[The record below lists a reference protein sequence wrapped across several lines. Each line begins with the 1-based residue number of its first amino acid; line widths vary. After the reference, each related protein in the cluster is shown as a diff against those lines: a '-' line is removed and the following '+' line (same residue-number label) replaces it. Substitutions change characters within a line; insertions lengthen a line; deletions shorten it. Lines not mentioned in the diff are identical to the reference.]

1 MNVVIPVGDSS
12 VQGILHH
19 AKNSV
24 DAVILIS
31 GAGGGLFGPGGI
43 YTELGKKLSNKGI
56 TALQL
61 DHRQPNKLGVCVED
75 VEAAITDLT
84 KNHNI
89 KQVSLVG
96 WSFGGAV
103 VITAGAINSF
113 VRAVTTISSQT
124 AGTELVSSLSP
135 KPLLLL
141 HGTGDTTLTDKC
153 SRILY
158 QHANDP
164 KEIVLYPGDNHGL
177 TQNSRNVIDKLVK
190 WSVDIHSLSNASIS
204 IAA

>member
-1 MNVVIPVGDSS
+1 MNVNISVGEST
-12 VQGILHH
+12 VQGILHQANH
-19 AKNSV
+19 SC

-43 YTELGKKLSNKGI
+43 YTELAKRLSGKGI
-56 TALQL
+56 TTLQL
-61 DHRQPNKLGVCVED
+61 DHRTPNKLPSCIED
-75 VEAAITDLT
+75 VNAAITELV
-84 KNHNI
+84 NNYGV

-103 VITAGAINSF
+103 VISAGATNTY
-113 VRAVTTISSQT
+113 VKAVTTIASQT
-124 AGTELVSSLSP
+124 AGTELVSKLSP

-141 HGTGDTTLTDKC
+141 HGTGDKCLTDKC

-190 WSVDIHSLSNASIS
+190 WSSDVHKVSTPGA
-204 IAA
+204 

>member
-1 MNVVIPVGDSS
+1 MNIQIRAGESS
-12 VQGILHH
+12 VQAILHLVSGS
-19 AKNSV
+19 A
-24 DAVILIS
+24 DAVIMVS
-31 GAGGGLFGPGGI
+31 GAGGGLFGPGGV
-43 YTELGKKLSNKGI
+43 YTELGKRLAGKGV

-61 DHRQPNKLGVCVED
+61 DYRHPNKLSSCVED
-75 VEAAITDLT
+75 VHAAIEDLAT
-84 KNHNI
+84 KYDI
-89 KQVSLVG
+89 KNVSLVG

-103 VITAGAINSF
+103 VITAGAQSKN
-113 VRAVTTISSQT
+113 VKAVSTIASQT
-124 AGTELVSSLSP
+124 AGTELVSTLSP

-141 HGTGDTTLTDKC
+141 HGTGDKCLTDKC

-190 WSVDIHSLSNASIS
+190 WSLDVHKLQGPGA
-204 IAA
+204 

>member
-1 MNVVIPVGDSS
+1 MNVNIPVGDSS
-12 VQGILHH
+12 VQGILHV
-19 AKNSV
+19 APGST
-24 DAVILIS
+24 DAVILLS

-43 YTELGKKLSNKGI
+43 YTELGRKLCKWGI

-61 DHRQPNKLGVCVED
+61 DHRSPNKLSLCVED
-75 VEAAITDLT
+75 VDAAIIDLAET
-84 KNHNI
+84 YGVR
-89 KQVSLVG
+89 QVSLVG

-103 VITAGAINSF
+103 VITAGALNKY
-113 VRAVTTISSQT
+113 VVAVSTIASQT
-124 AGTELVSSLSP
+124 AGTELVSTLAP

-164 KEIVLYPGDNHGL
+164 KEIVLYPNDNHGL
-177 TQNSRNVIDKLVK
+177 TQNSKNVIEKLVK
-190 WSVDIHSLSNASIS
+190 WSLDAHKLNNTS
-204 IAA
+204 AA